1 MAQPNIV
8 QFPDRPNNCGECPKV
23 ARCLGLGMETS
34 EPAAELDID
43 VHTRVLHRNEKLVND
58 GDPFHTVYAVRSGA
72 IKTYKTTE
80 TGEEQIIDFCLPGD
94 LIGLDA
100 IHSGRFHCH
109 AVALD
114 TSSVCALDYGEI
126 EQLCERSPAFR
137 KAFFKRLSAGILRNE
152 NFLVTL
158 GTRDAYQR
166 LAAFLVMLTEYFGSQ
181 GYSRVEFVLPMS
193 RADIADY
200 LNLAVETVSR
210 LFSRLQS
217 EKCVRVKRSAV
228 TVMDL
233 EGLYRSA
240 GMNPPRQWRNA
251 GVQ

>member
-1 MAQPNIV
+1 MTQPNV
-8 QFPDRPNNCGECPKV
+8 VRFPERPGRCADCSK
-23 ARCLGLGMETS
+23 AAHCLGLHLEGGD
-34 EPAAELDID
+34 AAAVLDID
-43 VHTRVLHRNEKLVND
+43 VRARVLHKNETLVND
-58 GDPFHTVYAVRSGA
+58 GDRFHSLYAVRSGA

-100 IHSGRFHCH
+100 IHAGHFNCH

-114 TSSVCALDYGEI
+114 TSSVCALDFSEI
-126 EQLCERSPAFR
+126 EQLSESSPVFR
-137 KAFFKRLSAGILRNE
+137 KAFFKRLSAGILRSE
-152 NFLVTL
+152 NFVVTL

-166 LAAFLVMLTEYFGSQ
+166 LAAFLVTLTEYYGGR
-181 GYSRVEFVLPMS
+181 GYSRLEFVLPMS

-217 EKCVRVKRSAV
+217 ESRVQVRRSAV
-228 TVMDL
+228 TIMDL
-233 EGLYRSA
+233 DGLYGAA
-240 GMNPPRQWRNA
+240 GMNPPRSVCNA
-251 GVQ
+251 GMQ

>member
-1 MAQPNIV
+1 MSRPNIV
-8 QFPDRPNNCGECPKV
+8 PFPDRPNRCDDCSK
-23 ARCLGLGMETS
+23 ASQCLGLNVEGGS
-34 EPAAELDID
+34 AALDITAY
-43 VHTRVLHRNEKLVND
+43 TRVLHKSEKLVSD
-58 GDPFHTVYAVRSGA
+58 GDRFHTLYAVRSGA

-100 IHSGRFHCH
+100 IHSGQFNCH

-114 TSSVCALDYGEI
+114 TSSVCALDFNEI
-126 EQLCERSPAFR
+126 ETLCEKSSAFR
-137 KAFFKRLSAGILRNE
+137 KAFFKRLSGGIMRNE
-152 NFLVTL
+152 NFVVTL

-166 LAAFLVMLTEYFGSQ
+166 LAAFLVNLTEYYGSH

-217 EKCVRVKRSAV
+217 ERCVVVKRSAV
-228 TVMDL
+228 SVLDL
-233 EGLYRSA
+233 NGLYAAAGMHLPRALRSA
-240 GMNPPRQWRNA
+240 GMR
-251 GVQ
+251 

>member
-1 MAQPNIV
+1 MTPPNIL
-8 QFPDRPNNCGECPKV
+8 QFPDRPGRCADCAKV
-23 ARCLGLGMETS
+23 SQCLGLYLEGDRS
-34 EPAAELDID
+34 GSVLDID
-43 VHTRVLHRNEKLVND
+43 VHARILHRNEKLISD
-58 GDPFHTVYAVRSGA
+58 GDRFQTLYAVRSGA

-80 TGEEQIIDFCLPGD
+80 AGEEQIIDFCLPGD

-100 IHSGRFHCH
+100 IHSGHFNCH

-114 TSSVCALDYGEI
+114 TSSVCALDFSEI
-126 EQLCERSPAFR
+126 ERLSESSPAFQ

-152 NFLVTL
+152 NFVVTL

-166 LAAFLVMLTEYFGSQ
+166 LAAFLVTLTEYYGSH
-181 GYSRVEFVLPMS
+181 GYSRLEFILPMS

-217 EKCVRVKRSAV
+217 ESFVHVKRSAV
-228 TVMDL
+228 SIRDL
-233 EGLYRSA
+233 DGLYGAA
-240 GMNPPRQWRNA
+240 GMTPPRTLYSASMQ
-251 GVQ
+251 